1 MTFIAADVNELAL
14 AIFAVV
20 VAITLGVTYLASKRV
35 TNATDFWAAGRGL
48 TGVQN
53 GFAIAGDYMSAA
65 SFLGIAGLIFLF
77 GFDGFL
83 YSVGFLVA
91 FLTVL
96 FLLGERMRNSGKYTI
111 ADVLSFRMKERP
123 ARSAAALG
131 TLSVAGFYLI
141 AQMVGAGVL
150 IQALVGID
158 FTLSVILTGAFMI
171 LYIVMGGMLATSWVQ
186 IIKAVLLMTATI
198 VLTLFVLNEVGWN
211 PINLFKEARAES
223 PEGQAYLEPGLFLSS
238 PIDTVSLGLALVLGT
253 AGLPHILMR
262 FFTVPD
268 AKAARGSVMWA
279 VVLIGA
285 FYVMTTAL
293 GFGARAILGGGAEE
307 AVGSG
312 GNLAAPLLAE
322 EVGGGA
328 GTVGGDLFL
337 AIIAAVAFATILAV
351 VAGLVISASG
361 AVAHDVWSNVVRRGH
376 DSEKEEVWVAKIAA
390 VGIGAIA
397 IAIAVIGGEGLNV
410 SFMVGLAFAVA
421 ASAIFP
427 ALLLALSWRRFNTTG
442 AVTGVL
448 VGVFSSIAL
457 VIISPT
463 VWPGADSEGGALR
476 LLRPRQS
483 GHRVDPARLH
493 RLLARHRPVARGDG
507 GAQLRRAMGA
517 LGDGPRRRGRYRHDA
532 HGTQD
537 PHACR
542 RGRDHHAA
550 APVDRPERG
559 RGERAPLRDQPQS
572 CLCAWGTR
580 SLRCSGRRRAST
592 RCRSI
597 HSPSA

>member
-14 AIFAVV
+14 SIFGVV
-20 VAITLGVTYLASKRV
+20 VAITLFVTYLASKRV
-35 TNATDFWAAGRGL
+35 ANATDFWAAGRGL

-96 FLLGERMRNSGKYTI
+96 FLLGERMRNAGKYTI
-111 ADVLSFRMKERP
+111 ADVLSFRMNQKP
-123 ARSAAALG
+123 ARAAAALG
-131 TLSVAGFYLI
+131 TLAVAGFYLI

-158 FTLSVILTGAFMI
+158 FALSVIITGAFMI
-171 LYIVMGGMLATSWVQ
+171 IYIVAGGMLATSWVQ
-186 IIKAVLLMTATI
+186 IIKAVLLMTATT
-198 VLTLFVLNEVGWN
+198 VLTLFVLGKLSWN
-211 PINLFKEARAES
+211 PINLFTEARANS
-223 PEGQAYLEPGLFLSS
+223 PEGQKYLEPGLFLSS

-268 AKAARGSVMWA
+268 AKAARSSVMCA

-293 GFGARAILGGGAEE
+293 GFGARAILGSGAEE
-307 AVGSG
+307 AVGTG

-361 AVAHDVWSNVVRRGH
+361 AVAHDVWSNIVRHGR
-376 DSEKEEVWVAKIAA
+376 DSEREEVWVAKIAA
-390 VGIGAIA
+390 IAIGAIA
-397 IAIAVIGGEGLNV
+397 ITIAVIGGEGLNV

-427 ALLLALSWRRFNTTG
+427 ALLLALTWRRFNTSG

-448 VGVFSSIAL
+448 FGTLSSIAL

-463 VWPGADSEGGALR
+463 VWPGPDSEGGAL
-476 LLRPRQS
+476 
-483 GHRVDPARLH
+483 GFYD
-493 RLLARHRPVARGDG
+493 LANPGIISIPLGFIGCWLGTVLVRERRTERTFDELYVRAETGL
-507 GAQLRRAMGA
+507 GAEV
-517 LGDGPRRRGRYRHDA
+517 
-532 HGTQD
+532 GT
-537 PHACR
+537 
-542 RGRDHHAA
+542 G
-550 APVDRPERG
+550 
-559 RGERAPLRDQPQS
+559 LT
-572 CLCAWGTR
+572 LT
-580 SLRCSGRRRAST
+580 GRREGARTAAMT
-592 RCRSI
+592 TTI
-597 HSPSA
+597 PPM